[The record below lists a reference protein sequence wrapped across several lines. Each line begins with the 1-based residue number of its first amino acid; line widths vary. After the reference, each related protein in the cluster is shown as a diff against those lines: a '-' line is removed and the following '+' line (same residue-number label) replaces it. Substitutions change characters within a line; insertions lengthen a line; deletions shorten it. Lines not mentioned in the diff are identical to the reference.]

1 MMSPTL
7 DEEGLER
14 DGTTMAVETAVAPP
28 DAPTASPR
36 RIREPRSD
44 KILHAIMLTLLC
56 LFTLTIVYPFVYI
69 VSASFSD
76 PTAVISGEMWL
87 WPVGFSLDAYQAVL
101 DYPAITRGF
110 FNSLLYSGAAML
122 VGTAVTL
129 MGGYALSRRD
139 LVGNGPITM
148 IFVLTMMFSGGMIP
162 TYLVVKDLGMLNTI
176 WAMILPGAVS
186 VWQLIVTRTFFQVTI
201 PHELLECSRLD
212 GANDLRFF
220 AQVVIPLSKPII
232 AVNLLL
238 YGVATWNAYFNGLIY
253 LTDESLY
260 PLQLVMRNI
269 LLENTFDPSKMAN
282 ADPTRIAAMQQLA
295 DKLKYALIIIASVPP
310 LIAYPF
316 VQKHFVKGMMIGSL
330 KG

>member
-1 MMSPTL
+1 MTAHPT
-7 DEEGLER
+7 
-14 DGTTMAVETAVAPP
+14 TAPP
-28 DAPTASPR
+28 RAR
-36 RIREPRSD
+36 RIQDPRSD
-44 KILHAIMLTLLC
+44 RILNVVLVVLLV

-69 VSASFSD
+69 VSASLSD
-76 PTAVISGEMWL
+76 PTAVSSGQMWL

-110 FNSLLYSGAAML
+110 LNSLLYSGSAML
-122 VGTAVTL
+122 VGTAVTV
-129 MGGYALSRRD
+129 MGGYALSRAD
-139 LVGNGPITM
+139 LVGRSTFTLL
-148 IFVLTMMFSGGMIP
+148 FVLTMMFSGGMIP
-162 TYLVVKDLGMLNTI
+162 TYLVVKNLGMLNTI
-176 WAMILPGAVS
+176 WAMIIPTAVS
-186 VWQLIVTRTFFQVTI
+186 VWQLIVTRTFFQTTI
-201 PHELLECSRLD
+201 PHELLECSRID
-212 GANDLRFF
+212 GASDMRFF
-220 AQVVIPLSKPII
+220 AQIVLPLSKPII

-282 ADPTRIAAMQQLA
+282 ADPERIAQMQQLA

>member
-1 MMSPTL
+1 MTAHPAVSPS
-7 DEEGLER
+7 G
-14 DGTTMAVETAVAPP
+14 V
-28 DAPTASPR
+28 R
-36 RIREPRSD
+36 RIKDPRSD
-44 KILHAIMLTLLC
+44 RILNVVLIVLLA

-69 VSASFSD
+69 VSASLSD
-76 PTAVISGEMWL
+76 PTAVSSGEMWL
-87 WPVGFSLDAYQAVL
+87 WPVGFSMDAYQAVL

-110 FNSLLYSGAAML
+110 LNSLLYSGSAML
-122 VGTAVTL
+122 VGTAVTV
-129 MGGYALSRRD
+129 MGGYALSRAD
-139 LVGNGPITM
+139 LVGRNMFTLM
-148 IFVLTMMFSGGMIP
+148 FVLTMMFSGGMIP
-162 TYLVVKDLGMLNTI
+162 TYLVVKNLGMLNTI
-176 WAMILPGAVS
+176 WAMIIPTAVS
-186 VWQLIVTRTFFQVTI
+186 VWQLIVTRTFFQTTI
-201 PHELLECSRLD
+201 PHELLECSRID
-212 GANDLRFF
+212 GASDMRFF
-220 AQVVIPLSKPII
+220 WRIVLPLSKPII

-253 LTDESLY
+253 LTNEDLY

-282 ADPTRIAAMQQLA
+282 ADPERIAQMQQLA

>member
-1 MMSPTL
+1 MTVHATRAP
-7 DEEGLER
+7 
-14 DGTTMAVETAVAPP
+14 VA
-28 DAPTASPR
+28 ASAHR
-36 RIREPRSD
+36 RIKDPRSD
-44 KILHAIMLTLLC
+44 RVLNVVLLVLLA

-69 VSASFSD
+69 ISASLSS
-76 PTAVISGEMWL
+76 PIAVSSGEMWL

-110 FNSLLYSGAAML
+110 LNSLLYSGTAML
-122 VGTAVTL
+122 IGTAATV
-129 MGGYALSRRD
+129 MGGYALSRSD
-139 LVGNGPITM
+139 LVGRNAFTLV
-148 IFVLTMMFSGGMIP
+148 FVLTMMFSGGMIP
-162 TYLVVKDLGMLNTI
+162 TYLVVRDLGMLNTI

-186 VWQLIVTRTFFQVTI
+186 VWQLIVTRTFFQTTI
-201 PHELLECSRLD
+201 PHELLECSRID
-212 GANDLRFF
+212 GASDLRFF
-220 AQVVIPLSKPII
+220 TTIVLPLSKPIL

-253 LTDESLY
+253 LTDEDLY

-269 LLENTFDPSKMAN
+269 LLENTFDPSKMAGAN
-282 ADPTRIAAMQQLA
+282 PDRIAEMQQLA

>member
-1 MMSPTL
+1 MTVH
-7 DEEGLER
+7 
-14 DGTTMAVETAVAPP
+14 ATAEVRAHRHIK
-28 DAPTASPR
+28 D
-36 RIREPRSD
+36 PRSD
-44 KILHAIMLTLLC
+44 RVLNVVLIVLLL

-69 VSASFSD
+69 ISASLSS
-76 PTAVISGEMWL
+76 PTAVSSGEMWL

-110 FNSLLYSGAAML
+110 LNSLLYSGTAML
-122 VGTAVTL
+122 IGTAATV
-129 MGGYALSRRD
+129 MGGYALSRSD
-139 LVGNGPITM
+139 LVGRNAFTLV
-148 IFVLTMMFSGGMIP
+148 FVLTMMFSGGMIP
-162 TYLVVKDLGMLNTI
+162 TYLVVRDLGMLNTI

-186 VWQLIVTRTFFQVTI
+186 VWQLIVTRTFFQTTI
-201 PHELLECSRLD
+201 PHELLECSRID
-212 GANDLRFF
+212 GASDLRFF
-220 AQVVIPLSKPII
+220 TRIVLPLSKPIL

-253 LTDESLY
+253 LTDEDLY

-269 LLENTFDPSKMAN
+269 LLENTFDPSKMAGAN
-282 ADPTRIAAMQQLA
+282 PDRIAEMQQLA

>member
-1 MMSPTL
+1 MTVH
-7 DEEGLER
+7 
-14 DGTTMAVETAVAPP
+14 ATAEVRAHRHIK
-28 DAPTASPR
+28 D
-36 RIREPRSD
+36 PRSD
-44 KILHAIMLTLLC
+44 RILNVVLLVLLT

-69 VSASFSD
+69 ISASLSS
-76 PTAVISGEMWL
+76 PTAVSSGEMWL

-110 FNSLLYSGAAML
+110 LNSLLYSGAAML
-122 VGTAVTL
+122 IGTAATV
-129 MGGYALSRRD
+129 MGGYALSRSD
-139 LVGNGPITM
+139 LVGRNAFTLV
-148 IFVLTMMFSGGMIP
+148 FVLTMMFSGGMIP
-162 TYLVVKDLGMLNTI
+162 TYLVVRDLGMLNTI
-176 WAMILPGAVS
+176 WAMILPAAVS
-186 VWQLIVTRTFFQVTI
+186 VWQLIVTRTFFQTTI
-201 PHELLECSRLD
+201 PHELLECSRID
-212 GANDLRFF
+212 GASDLRFF
-220 AQVVIPLSKPII
+220 ARIVLPLSKPIL

-253 LTDESLY
+253 LTDEDLY

-269 LLENTFDPSKMAN
+269 LLENTFDPSKMAGAN
-282 ADPTRIAAMQQLA
+282 PDRIAEMQQLA

>member
-1 MMSPTL
+1 M
-7 DEEGLER
+7 
-14 DGTTMAVETAVAPP
+14 TAHAPP
-28 DAPTASPR
+28 APAAASAHR
-36 RIREPRSD
+36 RIKDPRSD
-44 KILHAIMLTLLC
+44 RVLNIVLLVLLA

-69 VSASFSD
+69 VSASLSS
-76 PTAVISGEMWL
+76 PIAVSSGEMWL

-110 FNSLLYSGAAML
+110 LNSLLYSGTAML
-122 VGTAVTL
+122 IGTAATV
-129 MGGYALSRRD
+129 MGGYALSRSD
-139 LVGNGPITM
+139 LVGRNAFTLV
-148 IFVLTMMFSGGMIP
+148 FVLTMMFSGGMIP
-162 TYLVVKDLGMLNTI
+162 TYLVVRDLGMLNTI

-186 VWQLIVTRTFFQVTI
+186 VWQLIVTRTFFQTTI
-201 PHELLECSRLD
+201 PHELLECSRID
-212 GANDLRFF
+212 GASDLRFF
-220 AQVVIPLSKPII
+220 TRIVLPLSKPIL

-253 LTDESLY
+253 LTDEDLY

-269 LLENTFDPSKMAN
+269 LLENTFDPSKMAGAN
-282 ADPTRIAAMQQLA
+282 PDRIAQMQQLA

>member
-1 MMSPTL
+1 
-7 DEEGLER
+7 
-14 DGTTMAVETAVAPP
+14 MAVLSTEPRPPDVRESAPP
-28 DAPTASPR
+28 RR
-36 RIREPRSD
+36 RIKDPRSD
-44 KILHAIMLTLLC
+44 RILNVVLVVLLV

-69 VSASFSD
+69 VSASLST
-76 PTAVISGEMWL
+76 PAAVSSGEMWL

-110 FNSLLYSGAAML
+110 LNSILYSGAAML
-122 VGTAVTL
+122 IGTAVTV
-129 MGGYALSRRD
+129 MGGYALSRAD
-139 LVGNGPITM
+139 LVGRNFFTLV
-148 IFVLTMMFSGGMIP
+148 FVLTMMFSGGMIP
-162 TYLVVKDLGMLNTI
+162 TYLVVRDLGMLNTI
-176 WAMILPGAVS
+176 WAMIIPTAVS
-186 VWQLIVTRTFFQVTI
+186 VWQLIVTRTFFQTTI
-201 PHELLECSRLD
+201 PHELLECSRID
-212 GANDLRFF
+212 GASDMRFF
-220 AQVVIPLSKPII
+220 AQIVMPLSKPII

-253 LTDESLY
+253 LTDEELY

-269 LLENTFDPSKMAN
+269 LLENAFDPSDMAN
-282 ADPTRIAAMQQLA
+282 ADPERIAAMQQLA

>member
-1 MMSPTL
+1 M
-7 DEEGLER
+7 
-14 DGTTMAVETAVAPP
+14 TAHAPP
-28 DAPTASPR
+28 APAAESARR
-36 RIREPRSD
+36 RIKDPRSD
-44 KILHAIMLTLLC
+44 RVLNVVLLVLLA

-69 VSASFSD
+69 ISASLSS
-76 PTAVISGEMWL
+76 PTAVSSGEMWL

-110 FNSLLYSGAAML
+110 LNSLLYSGTAML
-122 VGTAVTL
+122 IGTAATV
-129 MGGYALSRRD
+129 MGGYALSRSD
-139 LVGNGPITM
+139 LVGRNAFTLV
-148 IFVLTMMFSGGMIP
+148 FVLTMMFSGGMIP
-162 TYLVVKDLGMLNTI
+162 TYLVVRDLGMLNTI

-186 VWQLIVTRTFFQVTI
+186 VWQLIVTRTFFQTTI
-201 PHELLECSRLD
+201 PHELLECSRID
-212 GANDLRFF
+212 GASDVRFF
-220 AQVVIPLSKPII
+220 TRIVLPLSKPIL

-253 LTDESLY
+253 LTDEDLY

-269 LLENTFDPSKMAN
+269 LLENTFDPSKMVGAN
-282 ADPTRIAAMQQLA
+282 PDRIAEMQQLA
-295 DKLKYALIIIASVPP
+295 DKLKYSLIIIASVPP

>member
-1 MMSPTL
+1 M
-7 DEEGLER
+7 
-14 DGTTMAVETAVAPP
+14 TAHATQAPAAPP
-28 DAPTASPR
+28 APSVPPGTRR
-36 RIREPRSD
+36 RIKDPRSD
-44 KILHAIMLTLLC
+44 RVLNIVLIVLLS

-69 VSASFSD
+69 VSASLSN
-76 PTAVISGEMWL
+76 PTAVSSGEMWL

-110 FNSLLYSGAAML
+110 LNSLLYSGTAMAI
-122 VGTAVTL
+122 GTAATV
-129 MGGYALSRRD
+129 MGGYALSRAD
-139 LVGNGPITM
+139 LVGRNVFTL

-176 WAMILPGAVS
+176 WAMILPSAVS
-186 VWQLIVTRTFFQVTI
+186 VWQLIVTRTFFQTTI
-201 PHELLECSRLD
+201 PHELLECSRID
-212 GANDLRFF
+212 GASDMRFF
-220 AQVVIPLSKPII
+220 AQIVLPLSKPIL

-269 LLENTFDPSKMAN
+269 LLENTFDPSKMAS
-282 ADPTRIAAMQQLA
+282 ADPDRIAQMQQLA
-295 DKLKYALIIIASVPP
+295 DKLKYALIIIASIPP

>member
-1 MMSPTL
+1 MTVH
-7 DEEGLER
+7 
-14 DGTTMAVETAVAPP
+14 ATAEVRAHRHIK
-28 DAPTASPR
+28 D
-36 RIREPRSD
+36 PRSD
-44 KILHAIMLTLLC
+44 RILNVVLLVLLA

-69 VSASFSD
+69 ISASLSS
-76 PTAVISGEMWL
+76 PTAVSSGEMWL

-110 FNSLLYSGAAML
+110 LNSLLYSGTAML
-122 VGTAVTL
+122 IGTAATV
-129 MGGYALSRRD
+129 MGGYALSRSD
-139 LVGNGPITM
+139 LVGRNAFTLV
-148 IFVLTMMFSGGMIP
+148 FVLTMMFSGGMIP
-162 TYLVVKDLGMLNTI
+162 TYLVVRDLGMLNTI

-186 VWQLIVTRTFFQVTI
+186 VWQLIVTRTFFQTTI
-201 PHELLECSRLD
+201 PHELLECSRID
-212 GANDLRFF
+212 GASDLRFF
-220 AQVVIPLSKPII
+220 TRIVLPLSKPIL

-253 LTDESLY
+253 LTDEDLY

-269 LLENTFDPSKMAN
+269 LLENTFDPSKMAGAN
-282 ADPTRIAAMQQLA
+282 PDRIAEMQQLA